1 MDRECA
7 VQSERTDAMPKPA
20 HNYDADF
27 RVEAVN
33 LLLTSGR
40 PLKRVAA
47 ELGISDTSLRIWRDR
62 ALKKGGGAEAAG
74 RSGAPLLDPAEEIR
88 RLHREVV
95 YLKRQREILKKAM
108 GILSEEPP
116 SGMP

>member
-1 MDRECA
+1 MDREGA
-7 VQSERTDAMPKPA
+7 VEAERTDAMPKPA

-47 ELGISDTSLRIWRDR
+47 ELRISDTSLRIWRDR
-62 ALKKGGGAEAAG
+62 ALKKGGGIF
-74 RSGAPLLDPAEEIR
+74 S
-88 RLHREVV
+88 
-95 YLKRQREILKKAM
+95 KRQQFCPRARPEDPGSAHPAKARCHARPAPVEV
-108 GILSEEPP
+108 GRP
-116 SGMP
+116 